1 MLLRFQSANESPR
14 NLVKMYTLIQKVWD
28 SLRFYSSNL
37 LLGYTNAAGSRVFF
51 FFSSILLFKNLF
63 IFLIEG

>member
-1 MLLRFQSANESPR
+1 
-14 NLVKMYTLIQKVWD
+14 MYTLIQKVWD